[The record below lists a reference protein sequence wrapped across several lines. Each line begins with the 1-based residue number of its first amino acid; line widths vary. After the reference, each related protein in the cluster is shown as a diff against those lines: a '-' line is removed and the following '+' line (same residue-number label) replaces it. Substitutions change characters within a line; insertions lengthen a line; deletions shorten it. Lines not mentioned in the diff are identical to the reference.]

1 MKYIVL
7 MSHGHLAS
15 GMKNTV
21 ELITGSNDCLISYD
35 AYVDGNGDIHTFFD
49 TFLKEHSKDEV
60 IAVTDVLGG
69 SVNNDALTYNHLP
82 QVHVVT
88 GMNAPMVLN
97 LVLKIEQDTERM
109 IQESIRESLELI
121 TCCAKENVE
130 EDEDF

>member
-15 GMKNTV
+15 GMKSTV
-21 ELITGSNDCLISYD
+21 ELIAGKNESLVSYD
-35 AYVDGNGDIHTFFD
+35 AYVDGNGDIHSFFD
-49 TFLKEHSKDEV
+49 AFIKEHPESEI

-82 QVHVVT
+82 GVHVVT
-88 GMNAPMVLN
+88 GMNVPMVLN
-97 LVLKIEQDTERM
+97 LVLKMEEDTETM
-109 IQESIRESLELI
+109 IQESISESLGLI
-121 TCCAKENVE
+121 TCCAKENVG